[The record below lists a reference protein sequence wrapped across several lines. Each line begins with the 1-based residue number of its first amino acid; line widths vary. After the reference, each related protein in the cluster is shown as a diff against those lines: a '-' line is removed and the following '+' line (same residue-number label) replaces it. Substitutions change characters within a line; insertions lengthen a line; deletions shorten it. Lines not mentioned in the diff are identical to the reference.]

1 MAPLS
6 LKFQHIL
13 MFARPARTL
22 DDLVL
27 PNPMQGNLPLRYA
40 CSAQTLS
47 RKNELSFFFNICN
60 QDICIYSKNYNIHL
74 SRGGYYFFFFS
85 LKSHKAFKLVL
96 LVAGGRAIA
105 NRPGSSACIRAL
117 TLVTWKWLQGLG
129 LFDPFRYPMCSP
141 VIMSARAAKVQ
152 HYVTLHVGMHTGST
166 RGLTVHLQRVWR
178 SPWCDI
184 LLHSSSE
191 IPGKLFREYREECCS
206 LFSHLLH
213 GALVLFESQIAC

>member
-1 MAPLS
+1 MTLCCLIPCRVTYLS
-6 LKFQHIL
+6 GTLAQHKHCLGRMSFPSFSI
-13 MFARPARTL
+13 FAIKIYVFIQKTTTFIS
-22 DDLVL
+22 V
-27 PNPMQGNLPLRYA
+27 GV
-40 CSAQTLS
+40 
-47 RKNELSFFFNICN
+47 
-60 QDICIYSKNYNIHL
+60 DIT
-74 SRGGYYFFFFS
+74 FFFFS

-105 NRPGSSACIRAL
+105 NRPGSCACISAL

-184 LLHSSSE
+184 LPHSSSE
-191 IPGKLFREYREECCS
+191 IPGKLFCEYRGECCS